1 MIDTEFIEALASEAP
16 TPGGGGASA
25 YCGALAAALAAMV
38 GNLTIGKKKY
48 ASVEEEVQESLRVL
62 GGLRRRLIELVDED
76 AEAFKPVA
84 AVYRMPK
91 DTPEDLEARRKA
103 MQDAIDLACDVPL
116 QIIDVC
122 LDLLEQCEF
131 MAKFGSKMVRS
142 DAAAAAILA
151 KAAIQS
157 ASLSVFVNIASMENK
172 RKAAAYRELTN
183 RKVRKAS
190 LVADLIYANVI
201 EEVDARYGDLIFG

>member
-91 DTPEDLEARRKA
+91 ETPEDLEARRKA
-103 MQDAIDLACDVPL
+103 MQDAIDLACDIPL